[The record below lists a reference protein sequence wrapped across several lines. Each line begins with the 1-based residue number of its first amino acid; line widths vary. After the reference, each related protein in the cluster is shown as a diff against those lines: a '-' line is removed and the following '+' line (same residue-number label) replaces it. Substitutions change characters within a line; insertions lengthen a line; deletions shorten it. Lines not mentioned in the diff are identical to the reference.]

1 MEMWRRCGEAASA
14 GLSAALYSVY
24 SGLYSE
30 AVVSSVA
37 SAVALA
43 EVGQFREAV
52 QHVQKAAK
60 ALYEAAKDVFERVK
74 VTAQRLVELFIEA
87 VTRVLAWIDE
97 HKAYL
102 FLTAAVTAGAIA
114 LSAALNIWGLVELEK
129 LAYAASLTPFIP
141 AGVKEYSRE
150 EVFNILRSAPDPYEK
165 FREVAKAANAGRIKL
180 AEPWESLRVLILPRP
195 SEEKRLMKG
204 KAYRELDEGKKKAL
218 FYAVL
223 ALEEAFAVYRS
234 VLRETAE
241 GLREVV
247 QRVEVG
253 EEPFKR
259 VVYMADLG
267 LLTQLAEKE
276 DKAFEDAL
284 KILRVRLNE
293 YAVKYGL
300 RDLLDVEEGAARGLA
315 EAEHKQLSRYSGANF
330 GTKALA
336 ALMAYREYALGRRG
350 VFGAAAWYWLEVGGS
365 AWLLYY
371 APLTAHKE
379 AEKARAEKPV
389 AVDELVAEAFRRLFL
404 KPGADRYRR
413 FVEELAK
420 VG

>member
-1 MEMWRRCGEAASA
+1 MEV
-14 GLSAALYSVY
+14 L
-24 SGLYSE
+24 
-30 AVVSSVA
+30 
-37 SAVALA
+37 
-43 EVGQFREAV
+43 
-52 QHVQKAAK
+52 K
-60 ALYEAAKDVFERVK
+60 K
-74 VTAQRLVELFIEA
+74 V
-87 VTRVLAWIDE
+87 
-97 HKAYL
+97 
-102 FLTAAVTAGAIA
+102 
-114 LSAALNIWGLVELEK
+114 
-129 LAYAASLTPFIP
+129 
-141 AGVKEYSRE
+141 
-150 EVFNILRSAPDPYEK
+150 
-165 FREVAKAANAGRIKL
+165 
-180 AEPWESLRVLILPRP
+180 
-195 SEEKRLMKG
+195 M
-204 KAYRELDEGKKKAL
+204 
-218 FYAVL
+218 
-223 ALEEAFAVYRS
+223 
-234 VLRETAE
+234 
-241 GLREVV
+241 

-253 EEPFKR
+253 EGPFKR

-315 EAEHKQLSRYSGANF
+315 EAEHKQFSRYSGVNF
-330 GTKALA
+330 GMKALA
-336 ALMAYREYALGRRG
+336 ALIAYREYALGRRG

-389 AVDELVAEAFRRLFL
+389 AVEEMVAEAFRRLFL

-420 VG
+420 VGKLALELEKETESSYVFRLFRPEEGGGLKELEGVKLRIEKVREGIVYFLELDARWREFFGQELEAVVKAAEEVRERLPVEDRFSYMGGWVASDVAISRRGNKRVLLMSTSHLWQLAETHALFGWSVVGLRMTLTLEGPKLAVTVEAPLENLDEAIRRSTEGGWLKILGIRAGEWDGLKWWVVENWSIVVEAAVRRLGVDVRSE